1 VTPSPEE
8 AGFAKKQSGGRWRRW
23 GPWIGGIIGIAALL
37 WVFGRIDYDR
47 FLAMLAG
54 ANLGFLLMVP
64 AAMACEQLLR
74 AWKWRQLLYP
84 IRPVGPFHLFG
95 AIMGGYFA
103 NLIIPIGASPVVRSW
118 LVARRQGLSTS
129 SVLATVAIDRVIDGI
144 VFTGFVPV
152 VLILMAVPD
161 PTGAIS
167 AGLSWGAGGSFI
179 LLVLLLLGL
188 ARYRLHAQHGTGWLG
203 WCVDRLPRR
212 LVAPARRFA
221 RSFAVGIVWPQEQWR
236 RVGIVLASVVSKLI
250 AATHFL
256 WAGLAIGV
264 LLQPVEYLF
273 LLVVFGF
280 LAVVTHF
287 ARITAGFTVGAVF
300 ALGVLGLSE
309 EQALAMVLTVQV
321 ANMLTVTVIGAPV
334 LWLRNVSL
342 RELRA
347 VGDNDA
353 RCG

>member
-1 VTPSPEE
+1 MTTAPEE
-8 AGFAKKQSGGRWRRW
+8 AEFAKKQSNGRWRRW
-23 GPWIGGIIGIAALL
+23 GPWVGGITGIAALL
-37 WVFGRIDYDR
+37 WVFSRIDYDR
-47 FLAMLAG
+47 FLAVLAG

-64 AAMACEQLLR
+64 AAIACEQLVR

-84 IRPVGPFHLFG
+84 IRPIGSFRLFG

-103 NLIIPIGASPVVRSW
+103 NLVIPIGASPVVRSW
-118 LVARRQGLSTS
+118 LIARRQGLATS
-129 SVLATVAIDRVIDGI
+129 SILATVAIDRVTDGI
-144 VFTGFVPV
+144 VFTGFVPI
-152 VLILMAVPD
+152 VLILMVVPD

-179 LLVLLLLGL
+179 LFVLLLLGL
-188 ARYRLHAQHGTGWLG
+188 ASYRLHAQHGTGWLG

-212 LVAPARRFA
+212 LVDPARRLA
-221 RSFAVGIVWPQEQWR
+221 RSFAEGIVWPKDQWR
-236 RVGIVLASVVSKLI
+236 RVGIVLASVVIKLV

-280 LAVVTHF
+280 LAIVTHF
-287 ARITAGFTVGAVF
+287 ARLTAGFTVGAVF
-300 ALGVLGLSE
+300 VLGLLGLSE

-321 ANMLTVTVIGAPV
+321 ASMLTVTVAGAPA
-334 LWLRNVSL
+334 LWLRGVSYK
-342 RELRA
+342 ELRA
-347 VGDNDA
+347 MEKSDA

>member
-1 VTPSPEE
+1 MTPSPEE
-8 AGFAKKQSGGRWRRW
+8 AEYTKKQSNGRWRRW

-118 LVARRQGLSTS
+118 LVARRQNLSTS

-179 LLVLLLLGL
+179 LL
-188 ARYRLHAQHGTGWLG
+188 
-203 WCVDRLPRR
+203 
-212 LVAPARRFA
+212 
-221 RSFAVGIVWPQEQWR
+221 
-236 RVGIVLASVVSKLI
+236 
-250 AATHFL
+250 
-256 WAGLAIGV
+256 V